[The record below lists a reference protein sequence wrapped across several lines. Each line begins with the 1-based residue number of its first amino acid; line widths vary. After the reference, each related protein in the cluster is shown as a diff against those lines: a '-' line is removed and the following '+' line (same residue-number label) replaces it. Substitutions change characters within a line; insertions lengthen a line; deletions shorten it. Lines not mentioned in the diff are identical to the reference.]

1 MDVRTARHAL
11 KYLENAETIAFDRKI
26 GGMEALGEATAEV
39 KRPCKAVGVAFH
51 VLFQSFGIFS
61 NARDRLQKV
70 IDSDVGRR

>member
-26 GGMEALGEATAEV
+26 GGMEALEKATAEV
-39 KRPCKAVGVAFH
+39 KRPCRAVGVAFH